1 MYFFNLAYLDF
12 NDVLLV
18 SLDLVQIN
26 GTKNKLFIFRGRI
39 FLYSSS

>member
-1 MYFFNLAYLDF
+1 MRSKHTSCERAVLYLDF

-26 GTKNKLFIFRGRI
+26 GTKNKYI
-39 FLYSSS
+39 